1 MHQHPVAACRAPGT
15 EQLEVT
21 IGPSLRTGAGIGDR
35 AHCDVTYQLF
45 GFIREGE
52 GMRIEGRV
60 AMVSGGSSGLG
71 AATASALA
79 ARGATV
85 VALDLQ
91 EPRDA
96 VKGVT
101 FVRADVTDAAAV
113 EHAVAVATELGPL
126 GILINC
132 AGVGSNERT
141 ARRRSDG
148 TGVPADLGAFR
159 RVIDINLVGT
169 FNCMRLAAAAMSA
182 ADPDEE
188 VTGVI
193 VNTSSI
199 AAYEGQVGQAAY
211 AASKA
216 AVVALTFTA
225 ARDLA
230 PMGIRVNAI
239 APGMIETP
247 ILGGIRDDIKAGL
260 VESVVWPRR
269 IGRPEEYAG
278 LAVHLIEN
286 DYINGETVRLD
297 AATRLPYR

>member
-1 MHQHPVAACRAPGT
+1 
-15 EQLEVT
+15 
-21 IGPSLRTGAGIGDR
+21 
-35 AHCDVTYQLF
+35 
-45 GFIREGE
+45 
-52 GMRIEGRV
+52 MRIDGRV
-60 AMVSGGSSGLG
+60 AMVTGGSSGLG
-71 AATASALA
+71 AATAAALV
-79 ARGATV
+79 ARGARV
-85 VALDLQ
+85 LALDVH
-91 EPRDA
+91 EPRTPID
-96 VKGVT
+96 GVT
-101 FVRADVTDAAAV
+101 FVRTDVTDADAV
-113 EHAVAVATELGPL
+113 ERAVVIAGELGPL
-126 GILINC
+126 GILVNC
-132 AGVGSNERT
+132 AGIGSNERT

-148 TGVPADLGAFR
+148 TGVPADLTAFR
-159 RVIDINLVGT
+159 RVIDINLIGT
-169 FNCMRLAAAAMSA
+169 FNCMRLAAAAMRCD
-182 ADPDEE
+182 DPDEE

-193 VNTSSI
+193 INTSSI

-211 AASKA
+211 SASKA

-239 APGMIETP
+239 APGMMETP

-278 LAVHLIEN
+278 LALHLVEN